1 MLHTQE
7 APTLYPSEE
16 EFSDPIRYL
25 SSKEIIGIGE
35 QYGILK
41 IKPPRGWRPPFA
53 LNPDTFKFH
62 TRLQALSELSLTNRS
77 RLFWLNGFNNYLRMK
92 GKEQLETGFADLKR
106 PLGEHHGSTGAKKEV
121 HLYDLYVENEAYS
134 YKGKFEDES
143 LYRDFVEYVHFL
155 KNKGQERPARTSV
168 SCQMKDMFRKKKSN
182 ACEKCGKLD
191 EPDTIL
197 ICDDCNRNFHMRC
210 LEPALKE
217 VPDTDWFCDDCLKGS
232 SAEYG
237 FEEDFESIYTIRE
250 FAREC
255 DDLKTRYCN
264 EMFNGDMNPSVDAIE
279 KVFWRLVDTQDEEE
293 EDFEVRYG
301 ADIHNDGPGE
311 VSAFPTR
318 SHPFKEEYDRYLD
331 HPFNL
336 TNLPFA
342 KGSLLS
348 YIKENRDQISGMT
361 IPWLYIGSMFST
373 FCWHKE
379 DHYTLSA
386 NYCHMGATKKWY
398 GIPAADCEIFE
409 SVCHDLCPDYFS
421 KQPDLLHQLVTLLS
435 PDRISE
441 LVRQKFGRK
450 IRIFS
455 VNQEPNEFVIT
466 FPKVYHAGFNCG
478 FNVNEAVNFTM
489 PYWLRY
495 GKQAIDEYKPV
506 KKENVFNH
514 FKLLRNILDDLRA
527 RQGMPDVWWTD
538 FETSSISSMMKTASV
553 DYLTAVRN
561 YKAKMSSRDIQSL
574 LHGLEVIDYQNYIKL
589 REEDRPSRQS
599 DKVVG
604 RKGTMSTEEEA
615 EEIICM
621 NCKAYPNFKW
631 LGLDMLKEA
640 QLAIDKYNKS
650 QESLLPTPNHTPK
663 QDQAS
668 SFSKEEDGVIIIL
681 DDDDD
686 DEPPARRR
694 STESDEE
701 APVRKSRRLAKK
713 SDSPVSHPI
722 DEAKLEYE
730 ANVSLLRRIKRRRKQ
745 FPNYGKV
752 YMCLNCLE
760 QRLDDFE
767 LDQLK
772 YCGAVFLENEVGE
785 LEKYLTDQ
793 LGAEVEI

>member
-1 MLHTQE
+1 MIQTQE

-25 SSKEIIGIGE
+25 NTKEIISIGE

-41 IKPPRGWRPPFA
+41 IKPPRGWNPPFA
-53 LNPDTFKFH
+53 LDPDTFKFH
-62 TRLQALSELSLTNRS
+62 TRLQTLSELSLTNRS
-77 RLFWLNGFNNYLRMK
+77 RIFWLNGFNNYLRMK
-92 GKEQLETGFADLKR
+92 GKEQLETGYATLKR
-106 PLGEHHGSTGAKKEV
+106 HIGEHHDSTMTKKEV
-121 HLYDLYVENEAYS
+121 HLYDLYVENEAFF
-134 YKGKFEDES
+134 YKGKFEDETV
-143 LYRDFVEYVHFL
+143 YQDFVEYVRFL
-155 KNKGQERPARTSV
+155 KNKGQETPARRSI
-168 SCQMKDMFRKKKSN
+168 SSQMKDMFKKKKSN
-182 ACEKCGKLD
+182 VCEKCGKLD

-210 LEPALKE
+210 LNPILEE

-255 DDLKTRYCN
+255 DDLKRRYCN
-264 EMFNGDMNPSVDAIE
+264 EMFDGNMNPSVDAIE
-279 KVFWRLVDTQDEEE
+279 SVFWRLVDTQDEEE

-311 VSAFPTR
+311 ISAFPTR
-318 SHPFKEEYDRYLD
+318 SHAFKEEYSKYLD

-342 KGSLLS
+342 KGSLLN
-348 YIKENRDQISGMT
+348 YIKENREQISGMT
-361 IPWLYIGSMFST
+361 VPWLYIGSMFST

-398 GIPAADCEIFE
+398 GIPAADCEMFE
-409 SVCHDLCPDYFS
+409 SVFHDLCPDYFS

-435 PDRISE
+435 PDRIAE
-441 LVRQKFGRK
+441 LVRQKFGQK

-455 VNQEPNEFVIT
+455 VDQEPNEFVIT

-514 FKLLRNILDDLRA
+514 CKLLRNILDDLRA
-527 RQGMPDVWWTD
+527 NQGMQDVWWTN
-538 FETSSISSMMKTASV
+538 FEISSISSMKNTAFV

-561 YKAKMSSRDIQSL
+561 YKAKISNTDIQSL
-574 LHGLEVIDYQNYIKL
+574 LDGLEVVDYPNYLKSHM
-589 REEDRPSRQS
+589 EDRLSRRADRMS
-599 DKVVG
+599 G

-615 EEIICM
+615 DEIICM

-631 LGLDMLKEA
+631 LELDMLKKV
-640 QLAIDKYNKS
+640 QLDIDKYTTC

-663 QDQAS
+663 QDHAAR
-668 SFSKEEDGVIIIL
+668 FLKEEDGVIIVQ
-681 DDDDD
+681 DDDD
-686 DEPPARRR
+686 DESGAKRR
-694 STESDEE
+694 STSSDEE
-701 APVRKSRRLAKK
+701 APVRKSRRLARK
-713 SDSPVSHPI
+713 SESPVSQPI

-730 ANVSLLRRIKRRRKQ
+730 ANLSLLRRLKRRRKQ

-767 LDQLK
+767 RGQLK
-772 YCGAVFLENEVGE
+772 HCGAVFLENEVRE
-785 LEKYLTDQ
+785 LENYLTDQ
-793 LGAEVEI
+793 LGAKFEI